1 MVLRITTLDEAVKKI
16 PGITRHELY
25 TGVRSGK
32 YPGFRAGGSKGKW
45 LVDLDLLEA
54 RIKELMSQNVN
65 DSEPEVQYGTLRR
78 VDG

>member
-1 MVLRITTLDEAVKKI
+1 MLRIATLDEAVKEI

-54 RIKELMSQNVN
+54 RIKELMSQNIS
-65 DSEPEVQYGTLRR
+65 DSEPDAQHGKLRKIQ
-78 VDG
+78 G